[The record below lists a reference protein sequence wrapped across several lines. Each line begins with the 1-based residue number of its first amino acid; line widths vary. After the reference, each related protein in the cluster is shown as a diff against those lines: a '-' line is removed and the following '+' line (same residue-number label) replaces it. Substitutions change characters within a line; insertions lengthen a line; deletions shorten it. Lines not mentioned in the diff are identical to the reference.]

1 MRKAKYRMLMI
12 KLSSIKR
19 AAIWLSVVMA
29 ALLLPGNSEGEEPI
43 IDVYVSTGDN
53 HFLGSSLPI
62 DSPAS
67 IKATFNLFRDVQHA
81 RRIYWR
87 GHEASCWLETMH
99 ARAENPRSYSFWTWL
114 NELYPEVKPDQ
125 LAVKAAHDRGME
137 IWGMGTLWDWGSPAD
152 TPGFTDY
159 PFCYE
164 SKLKLEHP
172 EWASA
177 DKHGVRQ
184 QGGPI
189 ELAYPEARK
198 AVVDMTVRQAVAA
211 GYDGLA
217 LLTYVENYSLRFEE
231 EFGFSDPIVE
241 DFKRQYKVDLRT
253 EPFRRGASREDWL
266 RLRGSYV
273 TEFLRELKAEL
284 AKHEIK
290 LGMVIDSNDPSQPLS
305 WNVPE
310 LTKTA
315 GAHFMD
321 VTTWVR
327 DGLVDELLIYGNNSG
342 QSQMKALED
351 LQFLAKGTH
360 TSVSVITSGPFRD
373 GWKKYQEAGMP
384 TILAVSDDIQH
395 LSRGF
400 IPEQT
405 VESLKSEDVSK
416 RMRALQQVID
426 EKLEAGVEQLSPLA
440 EAENLIERRLA
451 LQALGVSKDP
461 AAVPFLEKGLGDP
474 ENGVRC
480 VAALALSKNHGA
492 GSAKALLDAVELHG
506 NHMLRECA
514 IIALRRLQPFP
525 SEEIERAAL
534 EAKDGRVREA
544 AMRSL
549 ITTARPAMLS
559 TLQKGLSDSERF
571 PRFAAAEALGNLR
584 KNPEAVATLLETL
597 THEDVAVANRAAV
610 SLEKIV
616 ARNETELK
624 ALRPKILAA
633 LLDAFR
639 RHSDPN
645 RADNDWGWRVIGNA
659 ILEFGEEGE
668 EALQAIRDQQEDP
681 RLADL
686 AWRVVDLTQKTA
698 TFADVTPEENEAAMA
713 RRPDGTQDLSVA
725 PELHV
730 DPKAGDDAN
739 NGRSAPVKTIARA
752 MKLAQPGDTIH
763 LTPGTYYESADFTN
777 KHGEPGKPITLDG
790 HGAILDG
797 SELVTSE
804 EWILVSPDLYRR
816 QKIYKTTDDA
826 IVGRWFLLWDGK
838 MQRMGRCSK
847 GPSEPLKKPED
858 LAPGEWTFV
867 REDDDAFY
875 LKLEPGQKL
884 DEANIRYPKRSSAV
898 VQSIAGSW
906 LTVKNITGMHVY
918 NDGFNVHGAQRN
930 LVYENIA
937 AINCG
942 DDGFSAHEDVDCQ
955 INGFVSIGNATG
967 LCDTGT
973 SQTHYKNVFIKGCHG
988 FDLYFIGLKHSIEN
1002 AVIEST
1008 AARAFWLDGN
1018 LLKDGQ
1024 RCQLTMRNVLI
1035 TRVGG
1040 EAQELRLNRG
1050 GELFAENCTFDGL
1063 NVLLGPKGAVDF
1075 QKCVF
1080 RKGKFHPEVQ
1090 IYRNTV
1096 WRGDGNIYDLKSLR
1110 VVHTGYTPETFADFQ
1125 KVTGSEPTSKWV
1137 ATPKVPKGIGADEAS
1152 LKPLIRK

>member
-1 MRKAKYRMLMI
+1 MNFFSASTRFFILLTSLI
-12 KLSSIKR
+12 FPLVSST
-19 AAIWLSVVMA
+19 A
-29 ALLLPGNSEGEEPI
+29 EEPI

-67 IKATFNLFRDVQHA
+67 IDATFDLFRDVQHA
-81 RRIYWR
+81 RRVYWR

-99 ARAENPRSYSFWTWL
+99 ARPENPRSHSFWTWL
-114 NELYPEVKPDQ
+114 NQLYAEVQPDQ
-125 LAVKAAHDRGME
+125 LAVKAAHERGME

-172 EWASA
+172 EWAPM
-177 DKHGVRQ
+177 DKHGARH

-198 AVVDMTVRQAVAA
+198 ALVDMTVRQAVDA

-217 LLTYVENYSLRFEE
+217 LLTYVENYSLRFQE
-231 EFGFSDPIVE
+231 EFGYSDPIVE
-241 DFKRQYKVDLRT
+241 DFKRQYKLDLRT

-273 TEFLRELKAEL
+273 TAFLRELKAEL
-284 AKHEIK
+284 KKHEIL

-321 VTTWVR
+321 IDTWVR
-327 DGLVDELLIYGNNSG
+327 EGLVDELLIYGNNSG

-351 LQFLAKGTH
+351 LQFLARGTG
-360 TSVSVITSGPFRD
+360 TSVSVITSGPFRE

-405 VESLKSEDVSK
+405 AAALKSDDLSK

-426 EKLEAGVEQLSPLA
+426 GELETDLAVLKTLAGS
-440 EAENLIERRLA
+440 ENLIERRLA

-461 AAVPFLEKGLGDP
+461 AAVPVLENGLKDE

-492 GSAKALLDAVELHG
+492 GSAKVLLDAVEKHG

-534 EAKDGRVREA
+534 ESENGRVREA

-549 ITTARPAMLS
+549 ITTARPSMLP
-559 TLQKGLSDSERF
+559 TLQKGLSDSELF
-571 PRFAAAEALGNLR
+571 PRFAAAEALGTLR
-584 KNPEAVATLLETL
+584 KNPDAVATLIKALN
-597 THEDVAVANRAAV
+597 HDDVVVVNRAAT
-610 SLEKIV
+610 SLGKVV
-616 ARNETELK
+616 ARTETELK
-624 ALRPKILAA
+624 SIRPEIFDA
-633 LLDAFR
+633 LLAAFR
-639 RHSDPN
+639 RHSDATL
-645 RADNDWGWRVIGNA
+645 ADHDWGWRVVGNA
-659 ILEFGEEGE
+659 ILEFGDEGAG
-668 EALQAIRDQQEDP
+668 ALREIRDQKDDM
-681 RLADL
+681 RLAEL

-698 TFADVTPEENEAAMA
+698 TFSDVTVEENEAAMA
-713 RRPDGTQDLSVA
+713 RRPGKGTDLSLA
-725 PELHV
+725 PDLHV
-730 DPKAGDDAN
+730 DPTAGDDSN

-763 LTPGTYYESADFTN
+763 LTPETYYESADFTN
-777 KHGEPGKPITLDG
+777 KHGLPGKPITLDG
-790 HGAILDG
+790 HGAVLDG
-797 SELVTSE
+797 SEPVTSA
-804 EWILVSPDLYRR
+804 EWKMVAPDLYRR

-826 IVGRWFLLWDGK
+826 IVARWFLLWDGK
-838 MQRMGRCSK
+838 MQRMNRCSK
-847 GPSEPLKKPED
+847 GPSEPLKIPED
-858 LAPGEWTFV
+858 LQPGEWTFV
-867 REDDDAFY
+867 REDGDAFY
-875 LKLEPGQKL
+875 LKLAPGQKL
-884 DEANIRYPKRSSAV
+884 DEANIRYPARSSAV

-906 LTVKNITGMHVY
+906 LTVKNVTGMHVY

-937 AINCG
+937 AIECG
-942 DDGFSAHEDVDCQ
+942 DDGFSAHEDVDCE
-955 INGFVSIGNATG
+955 INGFVSIRNATG
-967 LCDTGT
+967 FCDTGT
-973 SQTHYKNVFIKGCHG
+973 SQTHYRNLFIKECTGYDM
-988 FDLYFIGLKHSIEN
+988 FFIGLKHSVEN
-1002 AVIEST
+1002 ALIESS
-1008 AARAFWLDGN
+1008 AARAFWADGA

-1024 RCQLTMRNVLI
+1024 LCQVKMKNVI
-1035 TRVGG
+1035 VKRVGG
-1040 EAQELRLNRG
+1040 GPQELRVGKG
-1050 GELFAENCTFDGL
+1050 GALFAENCTFDSL
-1063 NVLLGPKGAVDF
+1063 NVTLTPKGSVDF
-1075 QKCVF
+1075 RKCVF
-1080 RKGKFHPEVQ
+1080 KKGEFHPEVQ
-1090 IYRNTV
+1090 TYRNTI
-1096 WRGDGNIYDLKSLR
+1096 WRGDMNSYDFKSFR
-1110 VVHTGYTPETFADFQ
+1110 VVHQPYTPETFDEFR
-1125 KVTGSEPTSKWV
+1125 KFMGSETGSTWAVDPT
-1137 ATPKVPKGIGADEAS
+1137 VPEGIGADEVS
-1152 LKPLIRK
+1152 LQKLKVNR